1 MYKLKYLKYKKKYLN
16 LKENLKNNINFYGG
30 SNDIPEDDKVP
41 LLSADLTYQD
51 ILNFFDKI
59 ISILNKEGMTLS
71 IFNSK
76 YSRERPLGEN
86 DIGTL
91 DMFKG
96 YFKELRDQISSIE
109 DEKKD
114 TFVDHFKRN
123 VSLNGCLDQLI
134 DNVQSFF
141 IKKMNR
147 EELPLFV
154 LRIVDD
160 MISYNANAS
169 SFLMMNMTN
178 YQIYQNQIKK
188 ELKKTPA
195 PPNTNWNE
203 IFKEVND
210 HIDERI
216 EYWIQNNQENPNK
229 SRMEAML
236 TRRKNKDGYLAYSN
250 ISI

>member
-1 MYKLKYLKYKKKYLN
+1 MN

-30 SNDIPEDDKVP
+30 SNDIPENDKVP

-51 ILNFFDKI
+51 ILNFFDKV

-71 IFNSK
+71 IFNLK
-76 YSRERPLGEN
+76 YSRSRPLGEN
-86 DIGTL
+86 NIGTL

-96 YFKELRDQISSIE
+96 YFKELRDQISLIE
-109 DEKKD
+109 DGKKD

-123 VSLNGCLDQLI
+123 VTLGGCLDQLI
-134 DNVQSFF
+134 DGVQSFF

-154 LRIVDD
+154 LRIVDK
-160 MISYNANAS
+160 MIKYNTNIS
-169 SFLMMNMTN
+169 SNGMMGMTN
-178 YQIYQNQIKK
+178 FQIYENQIRS

-203 IFKEVND
+203 IFQEVND
-210 HIDERI
+210 HIDEII
-216 EYWIQNNQENPNK
+216 EIWIQNNSEHPK
-229 SRMEAML
+229 KTSMERML
-236 TRRKNKDGYLAYSN
+236 ICRKNKHEYLVLRN
-250 ISI
+250 L